1 METPLSPLNPRD
13 YLILLSLS
21 ERPRHGYGLLK
32 DIARLTENEVH
43 FDPANLYRSLKRM
56 IKQELV
62 TEMSPPPDAKE
73 GDTRRRYYGI
83 TNSGARTVQAE
94 AARLA
99 RLTKVAQ
106 ERNLVP
112 DSEAPA

>member
-1 METPLSPLNPRD
+1 METPPSPLNPRD
-13 YLILLSLS
+13 YLILLSLN

-32 DIARLTENEVH
+32 DIARLTEKEVR

-56 IKQELV
+56 MKQELL
-62 TEMSPPPDAKE
+62 TEMSPPPDAKQE
-73 GDTRRRYYGI
+73 DPRRRYYGI
-83 TNSGARTVQAE
+83 TDLGARTVQAE
-94 AARLA
+94 AVRLA
-99 RLTKVAQ
+99 RLTKVAR

>member
-1 METPLSPLNPRD
+1 MATSLSPLNPRD

-21 ERPRHGYGLLK
+21 ESPRHGYGLLK
-32 DIARLTENEVH
+32 DIARLTEREVR

-56 IKQELV
+56 IKEDLV
-62 TEMSPPPDAKE
+62 TEMSPPPDEPE
-73 GDTRRRYYGI
+73 GDARRRYYGI
-83 TNSGARTVQAE
+83 TKAGARAVQTE

>member
-1 METPLSPLNPRD
+1 MEAPLSPLNPRD

-21 ERPRHGYGLLK
+21 EGPRHGYGLLK
-32 DIARLTENEVH
+32 DIARLTENTIR

-62 TEMSPPPDAKE
+62 TEMSPPPDAKD
-73 GDTRRRYYGI
+73 GDPRRRYYGI
-83 TNSGARTVQAE
+83 TNLGGRTVQTE

-106 ERNLVP
+106 ERHLVP

>member
-1 METPLSPLNPRD
+1 METPFSPLNPRD

-21 ERPRHGYGLLK
+21 DGPRHGYGLLK
-32 DIARLTENEVH
+32 DIARLTDAEVR
-43 FDPANLYRSLKRM
+43 FDPANLYRSIKRM

-62 TEMSPPPDAKE
+62 TEMSPPPGAKE

-83 TNSGARTVQAE
+83 TNSGVRTVQAE

-106 ERNLVP
+106 QRNLVP
-112 DSEAPA
+112 DGEAPA

>member
-32 DIARLTENEVH
+32 DIDRLTENEVR

-62 TEMSPPPDAKE
+62 TQMSPPPDAKHE
-73 GDTRRRYYGI
+73 DPRRRYYGI
-83 TNSGARTVQAE
+83 TNLGARTVQAE
-94 AARLA
+94 AARLN
-99 RLTKVAQ
+99 RLTKVAR

>member
-1 METPLSPLNPRD
+1 METSLSPLNPRD

-21 ERPRHGYGLLK
+21 ESPRHGYGLLK
-32 DIARLTENEVH
+32 DIARLTEQEVR

-56 IKQELV
+56 IKRELL
-62 TEMSPPPDAKE
+62 TEMSPPPDAKQE
-73 GDTRRRYYGI
+73 DPRRRYYGI
-83 TNSGARTVQAE
+83 TSLGARTVQAE

-99 RLTKVAQ
+99 RLTEVAR

>member
-1 METPLSPLNPRD
+1 METSLSPLNPRD

-32 DIARLTENEVH
+32 DIARLTENEVR
-43 FDPANLYRSLKRM
+43 FDPAKLYRSLKRM
-56 IKQELV
+56 IKQELL
-62 TEMSPPPDAKE
+62 TEMSPPPDAGDE
-73 GDTRRRYYGI
+73 DTRRRYYGI
-83 TNSGARTVQAE
+83 TNSGARAVQAE
-94 AARLA
+94 AGRLA
-99 RLTKVAQ
+99 RLTEVAR

>member
-13 YLILLSLS
+13 YLILLTLS

-32 DIARLTENEVH
+32 DIARLTEKEVR

-56 IKQELV
+56 IKQELL
-62 TEMSPPPDAKE
+62 TEMSPPPDAKQE
-73 GDTRRRYYGI
+73 DPRRRYYGI
-83 TNSGARTVQAE
+83 TNLGTHTVQAE

-99 RLTKVAQ
+99 RLTKVAR

>member
-21 ERPRHGYGLLK
+21 EGPRHGYGLLK
-32 DIARLTENEVH
+32 DIARLTEDEVR

-62 TEMSPPPDAKE
+62 IETSPPPDTKA

-83 TNSGARTVQAE
+83 TTSGRRTVQAE

-106 ERNLVP
+106 ARRLIS